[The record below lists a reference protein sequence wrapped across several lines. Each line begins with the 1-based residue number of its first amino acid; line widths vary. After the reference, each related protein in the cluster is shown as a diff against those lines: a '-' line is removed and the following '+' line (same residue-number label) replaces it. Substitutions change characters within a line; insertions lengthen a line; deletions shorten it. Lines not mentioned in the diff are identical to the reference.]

1 MKKLIITT
9 AIVLGLSMT
18 TFAEGNQG
26 GGLFHRGA
34 VPEKAGESVNP
45 SGMLLPSHNLETNQ
59 NADPAPL
66 GSGIAVLTLLGG
78 AYLVGRRRRE
88 E

>member
-1 MKKLIITT
+1 MKKLAMTL

-34 VPEKAGESVNP
+34 VPEKSGEGVNP
-45 SGMLLPSHNLETNQ
+45 SGMLLPGHGLEDNQ

-66 GSGIAVLTLLGG
+66 GSGIAILATLGG
-78 AYLVGRRRRE
+78 AYLIGRRRRE